1 MLFTRLNVAVAVAVA
16 IQCNE
21 FELLVVEWCGGYV
34 IHRSFQMLWW
44 IVHNALFIQNLLDN
58 IGSAISM
65 TSFSS
70 QLHNTCYERIGYRFL
85 LLLHHMTWL
94 YIRLSLNDRN
104 DCVDLVGANRINCES
119 SLCLQDRFM
128 PDQRSSAYYGLSTRY
143 QCVCRI
149 FDALWKLNLSWLSH
163 VSSWWSSLFIHHCCV
178 LSNT

>member
-1 MLFTRLNVAVAVAVA
+1 MLLSLLLLQFNAMNLNYWLWNGAVAMLFIGHFKCYDGLYTMHYSFKFYWTILA
-16 IQCNE
+16 
-21 FELLVVEWCGGYV
+21 LLFPWRHFLPNYI
-34 IHRSFQMLWW
+34 IHAMK
-44 IVHNALFIQNLLDN
+44 
-58 IGSAISM
+58 GSD
-65 TSFSS
+65 TVF
-70 QLHNTCYERIGYRFL
+70 F

-149 FDALWKLNLSWLSH
+149 FDVLWKLNLSLLSH